1 MRSLWGETS
10 ITLLCEGKKNIW
22 RPFQLFFFYLPFWN
36 FLWSVWKLPSC
47 ITWNI
52 TLAVCSSLMATSQ
65 GHTQADSR
73 GELTTHTRR
82 THTHTLRGV
91 RCSHLAMA
99 TIWKCFA
106 NSSVG
111 ARPRPEHRVPENLTS
126 ALTNGSVSWSDS
138 NRYLGQKSTGFRRPA
153 YPPVT
158 CKSRRTRLTHLQR
171 RMSFRSSCDQFVR
184 THLQAQQLIQH
195 NIFFKVLFS
204 FLHMLINAHVSPLK
218 RTDAPR

>member
-1 MRSLWGETS
+1 MKKNTRLNTHVGLEASLRGTENLSLIWQLKTTNVWLLSWKRNFETVCECRLGGSYVQDKSGAAQDIFEATSHVCVYDQSLWGETI

-22 RPFQLFFFYLPFWN
+22 RPCQLFFFYLPFWN

-91 RCSHLAMA
+91 VAA
-99 TIWKCFA
+99 T
-106 NSSVG
+106 
-111 ARPRPEHRVPENLTS
+111 
-126 ALTNGSVSWSDS
+126 
-138 NRYLGQKSTGFRRPA
+138 
-153 YPPVT
+153 
-158 CKSRRTRLTHLQR
+158 
-171 RMSFRSSCDQFVR
+171 
-184 THLQAQQLIQH
+184 
-195 NIFFKVLFS
+195 
-204 FLHMLINAHVSPLK
+204 
-218 RTDAPR
+218 